1 MSNSQDIPP
10 IITTS
15 HLLLRGIIPS
25 FIGCSIGDNDE
36 KGGKEKVRAS
46 AFQMTYRKDLN
57 KISAENGKLLALY
70 LCIGVLRCIVC
81 IPFANL
87 ISPHV

>member
-1 MSNSQDIPP
+1 MSNIQEIPP

-25 FIGCSIGDNDE
+25 FIGCSVGDNNDE
-36 KGGKEKVRAS
+36 KGGKGVRAS

-57 KISAENGKLLALY
+57 KIGAENGKLFVLY
-70 LCIGVLRCIVC
+70 
-81 IPFANL
+81 
-87 ISPHV
+87 

>member
-1 MSNSQDIPP
+1 MSNSQEIPP

-15 HLLLRGIIPS
+15 HLLLRGIIPA

-36 KGGKEKVRAS
+36 KGGVRAS

-57 KISAENGKLLALY
+57 KIGAENGKLFVLY
-70 LCIGVLRCIVC
+70 RIDMY
-81 IPFANL
+81 
-87 ISPHV
+87 